1 MAIQLRR
8 GDYEDFDKT
17 KMQGGELA
25 VVTSSDPNTES
36 GCATYVSYAS
46 GDESKVK
53 RLVHEEDYKKDFLNL
68 SAELDEKID
77 DSFTGL
83 QLDEEIV
90 MAAFDELNINGE
102 NLYEEIQNLKPK
114 VIVVGETEAEWKR
127 AIIVVPDLQ
136 FTYYAGSQYAS
147 KNTSADII
155 LDNVISD
162 NIQKAVVVS
171 IMAQQTTY
179 QGPSTKIYD
188 IGCGYCARIP
198 DGKYHIDLHD
208 KEITEH
214 DFTAYTV
221 VEILYK

>member
-1 MAIQLRR
+1 MSKCEIITCLNKGGFYMATQTQNLKLTKPNKT
-8 GDYEDFDKT
+8 DFYNVD
-17 KMQGGELA
+17 
-25 VVTSSDPNTES
+25 
-36 GCATYVSYAS
+36 
-46 GDESKVK
+46 
-53 RLVHEEDYKKDFLNL
+53 DFNGNM
-68 SAELDEKID
+68 DIID
-77 DSFTGL
+77 
-83 QLDEEIV
+83 
-90 MAAFDELNINGE
+90 
-102 NLYEEIQNLKPK
+102 EEIQNLKPK

-127 AIIVVPDLQ
+127 AIIVAPDLQ

>member
-1 MAIQLRR
+1 MATQTQNLKLTKPNKT
-8 GDYEDFDKT
+8 DFYNVD
-17 KMQGGELA
+17 
-25 VVTSSDPNTES
+25 
-36 GCATYVSYAS
+36 
-46 GDESKVK
+46 
-53 RLVHEEDYKKDFLNL
+53 DFNGNM
-68 SAELDEKID
+68 DII
-77 DSFTGL
+77 
-83 QLDEEIV
+83 DEEI
-90 MAAFDELNINGE
+90 
-102 NLYEEIQNLKPK
+102 QKLKPK